1 MEAGKERILALI
13 TEQRPRLQAL
23 GVERIGLF
31 GSFARGEEHAGSD
44 VDLLVEF
51 RPGAHIGLF
60 EFVRM
65 RRFLAGAL
73 GTEVD
78 LVTPDALRPEMREQ
92 ILEEAVYAG

>member
-1 MEAGKERILALI
+1 METGKERILALI
-13 TEQRPRLQAL
+13 AEQRPRLQAL

-78 LVTPDALRPEMREQ
+78 LVTPNALRPEMRVQ
-92 ILEEAVYAG
+92 ILEEAVYAS